1 MMIEYLQVSLAMFS
15 TLVFVKRPLVQNCKE
30 KELGISLMHET
41 HRVSGQRKH
50 QDIYDNIMAYKV
62 LCYGKKVV
70 DFMDVVGMVQFRH

>member
-50 QDIYDNIMAYKV
+50 QDMIILWLDIFTKFFVM
-62 LCYGKKVV
+62 GKK
-70 DFMDVVGMVQFRH
+70 

>member
-1 MMIEYLQVSLAMFS
+1 MIEYLQVSLAMFS

-50 QDIYDNIMAYKV
+50 QDMIILWLTKFFVMRKKSGFHG
-62 LCYGKKVV
+62 CRRYGTI
-70 DFMDVVGMVQFRH
+70 